1 MIVAIVLSLVYLV
14 MKHFIRFTILPI
26 LFVFASQLV
35 YAQPSKGTVAP
46 DISLYNTKGE
56 LVTLSSLK
64 GKVVLLDF
72 WASWCGPCRQNNK
85 MLKEV
90 YAKYSTKG
98 FEIYSV
104 SIDGNPRAWERA
116 IQQDNTTWLHV
127 IDPSAAKGNELT
139 QIWNLRFIPSTFL
152 LDKEGKIVAKG
163 LSENELE
170 KRLEKML

>member
-1 MIVAIVLSLVYLV
+1 MASIVLSLVYLG
-14 MKHFIRFTILPI
+14 MKKFIRFLLISA
-26 LFVFASQLV
+26 LFFFVSQIIH
-35 YAQPSKGTVAP
+35 AQPAKGSLAP

-72 WASWCGPCRQNNK
+72 WASWCGPCRQKNK
-85 MLKEV
+85 MLKAV
-90 YAKYSTKG
+90 YEKYRTKG
-98 FEIYSV
+98 FEIFAV

-127 IDPSAAKGNELT
+127 IDPAAARGNELT
-139 QIWNLRFIPSTFL
+139 KTWNLRYIPSAFL

-170 KRLEKML
+170 MRLEKLL